1 MTERHKTVVV
11 EVKIDQRDLERMV
24 RSAVE
29 DQHAKYDDMLDE
41 AVEEHD
47 AIPRATLADL
57 LGFDQDKSTP
67 TWDAIFGAVEDLMA
81 VRRG

>member
-1 MTERHKTVVV
+1 MSKVARAVQVH
-11 EVKIDQRDLERMV
+11 IDKRELEKLV

-29 DQHAKYDDMLDE
+29 DLRTEYDDMLDE

-57 LGFDQDKSTP
+57 LGFDQTQSTP
-67 TWDAIFGAVEDLMA
+67 TWDAIFGAVDGLMV

>member
-1 MTERHKTVVV
+1 MAQAIQVH
-11 EVKIDQRDLERMV
+11 IDRRELEKLV

-29 DQHAKYDDMLDE
+29 DLHTKYEDMLDE

-57 LGFDQDKSTP
+57 LGFDQSQSTP
-67 TWDAIFGAVEDLMA
+67 TWDAIFGAVDGLMV